1 MSPPEIWGPPIWTFF
16 HTLAEK
22 VNERAFPNI
31 KIGMFFFIKRICN
44 FLPCPECSQHARVFL
59 GRINV
64 NAIKD
69 KNQFK
74 EMLWFFH
81 NAVNKRKRKSFYN
94 FENVNKY
101 KNYNLGMAFN
111 NFIDVYHTKGN
122 MNLIA
127 ESFQRSLV
135 MKDLQKWLVNN
146 HKSFIPIKKVPLPI
160 IDSPNNIIIQDNNN
174 NNVDNKINVE
184 NQIEIFEEKQTE
196 NIDEIIP
203 EINDN
208 DVKPDEIIPEI
219 NDNDVKPEEIQP
231 EINDMESNESQVEF
245 LIEI

>member
-22 VNERAFPNI
+22 VNEKAFPNI

-44 FLPCPECSQHARVFL
+44 FLPCPECSQHAKVFL

-64 NAIKD
+64 NVIKNKD
-69 KNQFK
+69 HFK

-81 NAVNKRKRKSFYN
+81 NAVNKRKRKTFFP

-101 KNYNLGMAFN
+101 KNYNLGVAFN

-127 ESFQRSLV
+127 ESFQRTLV
-135 MKDLQKWLVNN
+135 MKDLQQWLISN
-146 HKSFIPIKKVPLPI
+146 HKCFIPIKTPPKPI
-160 IDSPNNIIIQDNNN
+160 LYSQNNISIHDNNIN
-174 NNVDNKINVE
+174 N
-184 NQIEIFEEKQTE
+184 EIQSKEPNETQDKDLEEKQNETHLETHLETQFQPQAQDETFIEKNDE
-196 NIDEIIP
+196 NSFEIPYETQGDAQDENP
-203 EINDN
+203 NDT
-208 DVKPDEIIPEI
+208 
-219 NDNDVKPEEIQP
+219 
-231 EINDMESNESQVEF
+231 
-245 LIEI
+245 